1 MHLYECLQMSYW
13 RFLCHKFDF
22 NNSQNL
28 NSVNS
33 AHIGEKQK
41 QNKTVQT
48 KKQPT
53 TKKQTDKNQPQK
65 KKSTIPPGH
74 HLHIFLSTLGTASL
88 NYGQ

>member
-1 MHLYECLQMSYW
+1 MSYW

-65 KKSTIPPGH
+65 KKKVQYHQDTICTFFFPH
-74 HLHIFLSTLGTASL
+74 
-88 NYGQ
+88 

>member
-1 MHLYECLQMSYW
+1 MSYW

-53 TKKQTDKNQPQK
+53 TKKQTDENQPQK
-65 KKSTIPPGH
+65 KKKYNTTRTPFAHFSF
-74 HLHIFLSTLGTASL
+74 HIRHC
-88 NYGQ
+88 